1 MIRPLWQG
9 FARISARFDAAG
21 IEIETGDVMLDALR
35 KGAGTWIAKL
45 FIGLL
50 IFSFAAWGVTDFL
63 QGFGQNT
70 AAKVGESEVS
80 LYEFD
85 RTYRQELN
93 RIGQQIGR
101 PLSPQEGAQL
111 GLVQQALGQLVGE
124 AAMNNASRELQLGVS
139 DARLSSI
146 IQSDPSFQGATG
158 RYDRGRLQ
166 QLLQANGYRED
177 EYVIQR
183 RRIAERSQLSEGI
196 AGGMVAPA
204 SYLEALNSYQRE
216 TRSIDYLLVT
226 AEQIGE
232 IADPADDVL
241 ASYYEDNKANFRAPE
256 YREIKFVTLTPESLA
271 RPSDVTDEDAR
282 AEYERAKDDFFE
294 PERRKVRQMSFSSK
308 EDAEAAANELAGGK
322 TFDELMADR
331 NLVSN
336 DVTLGVMAQ
345 ADFLDEALGTA
356 AFSLGAGETSGTVDG
371 RFSTVIL
378 NVVEVLP
385 EQTTPYEKVKD
396 QIVTD
401 LAREQAEREILDLL
415 DEIED
420 ARAGGAL
427 LDEIGDRFDQPVQA
441 PEAFDSSGK
450 SMSGTDVT
458 LPEAEGLV
466 SGVFDSD
473 VGIENDVVQIAD
485 RGFLWYDVTKVIPS
499 RDRDLSDVKRDV
511 VSAWK
516 AEELSNQMDE
526 KAADL
531 LKQAET
537 GAPLLA
543 IAATKNLEVQ
553 SAADLTR
560 SGQNSIIGR
569 DALTAVFN
577 GPVGTTA
584 TTQTADST
592 GRIVLKVTGSNVPT
606 FDPEAPE
613 TAAIEGQISQQLRD
627 SLIGQYITEQENLA
641 GVEINSAG
649 IAQVMG
655 LHQNPM

>member
-1 MIRPLWQG
+1 
-9 FARISARFDAAG
+9 
-21 IEIETGDVMLDALR
+21 MLDALR

-70 AAKVGESEVS
+70 AAKVGDSEVS
-80 LYEFD
+80 LFEFD

-101 PLSPQEGAQL
+101 PLTPQEGAQL

-124 AAMNNASRELQLGVS
+124 AAMNNASAGLKLGIS
-139 DARLSSI
+139 DARLANI

-166 QLLQANGYRED
+166 QLLQSNGYRED
-177 EYVIQR
+177 EYVVQR
-183 RRIAERSQLSEGI
+183 RHIAERSQLSEGI
-196 AGGMVAPA
+196 AGGMKAPV
-204 SYLEALNSYQRE
+204 SYLEALSAFQSE
-216 TRSIDYLLVT
+216 TRSVDYLLIT
-226 AEQIGE
+226 ADQIGD

-241 ASYYEDNKANFRAPE
+241 ASYYDDNTANFRAPE
-256 YREIKFVTLTPESLA
+256 YREIKYVTLTPTSLA
-271 RPSDVTDEDAR
+271 RPGDVTDADAR
-282 AEYERAKDDFFE
+282 AEYDRAKDNFFE
-294 PERRKVRQMSFSSK
+294 PERRKVRQMSFPSQD
-308 EDAEAAANELAGGK
+308 DAETAAAELAGGK
-322 TFDELMADR
+322 SFDDLMSDR
-331 NLVSN
+331 DLVSN
-336 DVTLGVMAQ
+336 DVSLGVMAR
-345 ADFLDEALGTA
+345 ADFLDEALGDA
-356 AFSLGAGETSGTVDG
+356 AFSLVEGETSGAVEG

-378 NVVEVLP
+378 NVEELLP
-385 EQTTPYEKVKD
+385 EQTTPFEQVKT
-396 QIVTD
+396 QIVED

-427 LDEIGDRFDQPVQA
+427 LDEIGDRFNLTVQA
-441 PEAFDSSGK
+441 PQAFDSAGK
-450 SMSGTDVT
+450 SMSSTDVT

-466 SGVFDSD
+466 TGVFASD
-473 VGIENDVVQIAD
+473 VGIENDVLQIED
-485 RGFLWYDVTKVIPS
+485 RGFLWYDVTKVTPT
-499 RDRDLSDVKRDV
+499 RDRDLSEVKADV
-511 VSAWK
+511 VTAWK
-516 AEELSNQMDE
+516 ADELGKRLDE
-526 KAADL
+526 RAAEF

-543 IAATKNLEVQ
+543 IASTKDLEVQ
-553 SAADLTR
+553 KAADLTR
-560 SGQNSIIGR
+560 SAPNAVLGQ
-569 DALTAVFN
+569 DALSAIFE

-584 TTQTADST
+584 SVPSADGS
-592 GRIVLKVTGSNVPT
+592 GRIVLKVSETSVPA
-606 FDPEAPE
+606 FDRNAPE
-613 TAAIEGQISQQLRD
+613 VAALDGQISQQMRD